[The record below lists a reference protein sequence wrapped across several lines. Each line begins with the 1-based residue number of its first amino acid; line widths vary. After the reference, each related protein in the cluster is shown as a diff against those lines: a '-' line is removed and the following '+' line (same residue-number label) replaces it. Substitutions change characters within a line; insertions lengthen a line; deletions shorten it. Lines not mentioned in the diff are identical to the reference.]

1 MCIRDS
7 SKTVDILKQFQQ
19 NQTTYTDFKTL
30 DNGGPAETLAKLL
43 LEDCTNLNLFVGR
56 AINPAHQNP
65 GLPMDL
71 SIKLRI
77 IENLME
83 VMKALGKTVSIKYY

>member
-1 MCIRDS
+1 
-7 SKTVDILKQFQQ
+7 
-19 NQTTYTDFKTL
+19 
-30 DNGGPAETLAKLL
+30 
-43 LEDCTNLNLFVGR
+43 
-56 AINPAHQNP
+56 
-65 GLPMDL
+65 MDL